1 MEELVMKVYI
11 VTDGEYSDYMI
22 EKVFSNREAAEEYKK
37 WHNIYNDIEEYE
49 VHDEPFTEG
58 ERAMVIRI
66 QGTVYPEAV
75 VDIKFDIRPNM
86 IYEGT
91 ITRGAG
97 VMGLQRNNNIFTVY
111 NYRYIPADI
120 WDEEKYKAKF
130 TKSLYDLAT
139 LAKSMFA
146 EGANIDMVN
155 LALINKDEEDD

>member
-1 MEELVMKVYI
+1 MKVYI
-11 VTDGEYSDYMI
+11 VTDGDYSDYMI

-37 WHNIYNDIEEYE
+37 WHNIHNEVEEYE
-49 VHDEPFTEG
+49 IYDEPFTKEDG
-58 ERAMVIRI
+58 EKAMVIRV

-75 VDIKFDIRPNM
+75 VDLKFDIRPSM
-86 IYEGT
+86 ILEGS

-97 VMGLQRNNNIFTVY
+97 VMGYQRNNNIFVVY
-111 NYRYIPADI
+111 SYRYIPADK

-130 TKSLYDLAT
+130 TKSLYDLAA

-155 LALINKDEEDD
+155 MALRNKDEEEV